1 MSMHESSVNFEN
13 LIKDLA
19 DMYPYDVGIV
29 VLIELV
35 ANALDSKATL
45 INVDYNPREKSLVIT
60 DNGTGM
66 TQEDFDQY
74 HDFAAGLK
82 TRGMGIGFAGVGAKI
97 SFNIASQ
104 VITETRSSSYS
115 GGSNWYLESKRR
127 LIWEDITPSHLKTFG
142 TRVNVIFRK
151 DVSLPFDDTN
161 SIIALLRQHYLPL
174 LDKRFLSIWRAKL
187 L

>member
-1 MSMHESSVNFEN
+1 MGRHQSSVNFKN

-19 DMYPYDVGIV
+19 DMYPFDVGTV

-35 ANALDSKATL
+35 ANSLDSKATL
-45 INVDYNPREKSLVIT
+45 IDIDYYSQGRSLVVT

-104 VITETRSSSYS
+104 VITETRSSSYA
-115 GGSNWYLESKRR
+115 GGSNWYLESEKN
-127 LIWEDITPSHLKTFG
+127 LIWDDIPPSHLDNHG

-151 DVSLPFDDTN
+151 GVGLPFNDRN
-161 SIIALLRQHYLPL
+161 SENP
-174 LDKRFLSIWRAKL
+174 
-187 L
+187 